1 MMYGFSSNRAFMVLG
16 RPVVAPQCRNV
27 KTGLATG
34 AGREND
40 WKKAWTCRGTR
51 KSQDPKGRDKYL
63 GASGVEPRKRR
74 VCPGPSRL
82 RLWDPQS
89 RPLRRRSSS
98 EPIGRLAGQSKL
110 RSTIACAGRS
120 LCVHAPSRVVP
131 SVRAMPSN
139 KWTDEVANLAS
150 ESDRACV
157 IANQVFVVVTESMF
171 QEDPAADD
179 DDVDL

>member
-1 MMYGFSSNRAFMVLG
+1 M
-16 RPVVAPQCRNV
+16 
-27 KTGLATG
+27 
-34 AGREND
+34 
-40 WKKAWTCRGTR
+40 
-51 KSQDPKGRDKYL
+51 
-63 GASGVEPRKRR
+63 
-74 VCPGPSRL
+74 
-82 RLWDPQS
+82 
-89 RPLRRRSSS
+89 
-98 EPIGRLAGQSKL
+98 
-110 RSTIACAGRS
+110 
-120 LCVHAPSRVVP
+120 P